1 MHEKAGYK
9 GSQPSIYLIEV
20 ECKYTILMEQ
30 RRQSGSI
37 YLIEVECKSCIRWS
51 YSRTTKEYLFNRS
64 GM

>member
-37 YLIEVECKSCIRWS
+37 YLIEVECK
-51 YSRTTKEYLFNRS
+51 Y
-64 GM
+64 